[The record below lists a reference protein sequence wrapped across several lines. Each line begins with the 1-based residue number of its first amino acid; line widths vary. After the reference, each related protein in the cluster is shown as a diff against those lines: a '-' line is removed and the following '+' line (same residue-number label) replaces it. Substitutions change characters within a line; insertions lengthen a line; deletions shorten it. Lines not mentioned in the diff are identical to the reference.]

1 MDSAAALSS
10 GPVPPEHL
18 TFRVPGMDCG
28 AEEQLVR
35 LRLEGQPG
43 VLHLA
48 FDLPARTL
56 VVTHRGD
63 AAAIERQLAGLG
75 LGAALVGRAQGTAAP
90 PQAEDPAGQRRV
102 LATVLLINAAL
113 FGLELTA
120 GLLSRSLGLVAD
132 SLDMLADAL
141 VYGLSLWAVG
151 RAAADKKR
159 VARISGVLQLALA
172 VLGFAEVVRR
182 FTGGGEAPD
191 AAPMLAVSFVALLG
205 NAFSLRVLA
214 GARSREVHL
223 RASQIFTA
231 NDVLVNLGVI
241 VAGGLV
247 WLSGSAWPDL
257 LVGTVVFGLVASGA
271 WRILRL
277 SR

>member
-1 MDSAAALSS
+1 MDSAAALPS

-75 LGAALVGRAQGTAAP
+75 LGAALVGRAQETAVP
-90 PQAEDPAGQRRV
+90 RAEDPAGQRRV
-102 LATVLLINAAL
+102 LVTVLAINAGL
-113 FGLELTA
+113 FVLELGA

-132 SLDMLADAL
+132 SFDMLADAL

-159 VARISGVLQLALA
+159 VARLSGFFQLALA

-182 FTGGGEAPD
+182 FLGGGEAPD

>member
-1 MDSAAALSS
+1 MEPSPSLPV
-10 GPVPPEHL
+10 PVPPERL

-35 LRLEGQPG
+35 LELEEQPG
-43 VLHLA
+43 VTRLA
-48 FDLPARTL
+48 FDLPARMV
-56 VVTHRGD
+56 VVTHQGD
-63 AAAIERQLAGLG
+63 AAAIERRMEGLG
-75 LGAALVGRAQGTAAP
+75 LGAALVGRAPGAAAHP
-90 PQAEDPAGQRRV
+90 EEDHAGQRRV
-102 LATVLLINAAL
+102 LVTVLAINAGL
-113 FGLELTA
+113 FVLELGA

-151 RAAADKKR
+151 RATADKKR
-159 VARISGVLQLALA
+159 VARISGLLQLALA
-172 VLGFAEVVRR
+172 VLGLAEVVRR

-191 AAPMLAVSFVALLG
+191 AVPMLAVSLVALLG
-205 NAFSLRVLA
+205 NVTSLRVLG

-247 WLSGSAWPDL
+247 WLSGSALPDL
-257 LVGTVVFGLVASGA
+257 VVGGVVFVVVASGA